1 MLSMQVRQDGRV
13 IGEELIVQPGSP
25 LTMEVSLD
33 SASRD
38 VYGILMSQ
46 LDVTDTGPQSE
57 VILLN
62 G

>member
-1 MLSMQVRQDGRV
+1 MLSMYVRQDGRL

-33 SASRD
+33 QTSRN

>member
-1 MLSMQVRQDGRV
+1 MLSMHVRQDGRL

-33 SASRD
+33 SESRN